1 MMMTNHRRTAVA
13 RVNADEAGH
22 DALERA
28 IALATQARDR
38 AYAPYSRFRV
48 GAAVLTA
55 DGQCFLGA
63 NVENASYGLTA
74 CAERIA
80 LWTGAVAGM
89 STVRFVVVVTDTLQ
103 PVTPCGAC
111 RQVLS
116 ELAPDAVVVMV
127 TVRGQRQEATV
138 GELLPGAFGQ
148 KDLSR

>member
-103 PVTPCGAC
+103 PATPCGAC

>member
-1 MMMTNHRRTAVA
+1 
-13 RVNADEAGH
+13 VNAADVEQA
-22 DALERA
+22 ALERA

-55 DGQCFLGA
+55 DGPCFVGA

-80 LWTGAVAGM
+80 LWTGTVAGM
-89 STVRFVVVVTDTLQ
+89 SAARWVVVVTDTPQ

-127 TVRGQRQEATV
+127 TVGGRRQEATV
-138 GELLPGAFGQ
+138 RDLLPGAFGQ
-148 KDLSR
+148 NDLPR

>member
-1 MMMTNHRRTAVA
+1 MMTNHRRTAVA

-28 IALATQARDR
+28 ISLATQARDR

-89 STVRFVVVVTDTLQ
+89 STVRFVVVVSDTLQ

-127 TVRGQRQEATV
+127 TVGGQRQEATV

>member
-1 MMMTNHRRTAVA
+1 MI
-13 RVNADEAGH
+13 AGSAG
-22 DALERA
+22 DAAQERA

-38 AYAPYSRFRV
+38 AYAPYSQFRV

-63 NVENASYGLTA
+63 NIENASYGLTA

-89 STVRFVVVVTDTLQ
+89 SAVRFVVVVTDTPR

-116 ELAPDAVVVMV
+116 ELAPDATVVMV
-127 TVRGQRQEATV
+127 TVGGQRQQATV
-138 GELLPGAFGQ
+138 RDLLPGAFGQ
-148 KDLSR
+148 KDLAR